1 MKLKLVT
8 ASTALAIA
16 ANVFLISSANAEPI
30 SGSGST
36 FAANFID
43 RCRVEYAK
51 AGEDSVTYSPNGSG
65 AGKNMLSSNI
75 TNFAMSDV
83 PYSSSEKIPAKDFV
97 YVPLVAGPIGI
108 IYRLDG
114 YKVTIKMSTDTLSK
128 VFAGRITKWNDP
140 QILKENMIGGRPPKI
155 PSTAIRVAYRVDGS
169 GTSEVFTSYLN
180 AVSPTIWTKAGNKN
194 FGSSFPGS
202 ISSNPYMMSASGS
215 HGVAMVLTQTNGSIG
230 YNEIS
235 YARGLKMA
243 SIQNEAGSYMQPTV
257 SAASVFLS
265 EFSVDS
271 SGIVKINY
279 RNKNKLAYPISTFT
293 YGIAFKE
300 KTLHNDSVKKFFTFM
315 ADVCGKKAK
324 DLGYS
329 PLGGK
334 MLKFSKSRIN
344 EVSSK

>member
-1 MKLKLVT
+1 MKLKLII
-8 ASTALAIA
+8 ASIALAIS
-16 ANVFLISSANAEPI
+16 ANVFLINPSNAEPI

-51 AGEDSVTYSPNGSG
+51 SGQDAVTYSPSGSG
-65 AGKNMLSSNI
+65 AGKNMFTNGI
-75 TNFAMSDV
+75 ANFAMSDV
-83 PYSSSEKIPAKDFV
+83 PYSSSEKLPPKDFV

-114 YKVTIKMSTDTLSK
+114 YKVTIKMSTDTLAK
-128 VFAGRITKWNDP
+128 IFAGKITKWNDP
-140 QILKENMIGGRPPKI
+140 QILKENIIGGKEPKI

-180 AVSPTIWTKAGNKN
+180 SVAPTIWAKPGNKN
-194 FGSSFPGS
+194 FASSFPGS
-202 ISSNPYMMSASGS
+202 ISSNPFMMSASGS
-215 HGVAMVLTQTNGSIG
+215 YGVAMVLTQTNGSIG

-243 SIQNEAGSYMQPTV
+243 SIQNEAGRYMQPTV

-265 EFSVDS
+265 EFLVDTN
-271 SGIVKINY
+271 GVIKINY
-279 RNKNKLAYPISTFT
+279 KNKNKLAYPISTFT

-315 ADVCGKKAK
+315 ADTCGKKAT

-329 PLGGK
+329 PLNGK
-334 MLKFSKSRIN
+334 MLKFSKAKIN
-344 EVSSK
+344 EISSK